1 MAFNVV
7 LYTFSKKQNSTAI
20 PSTAALTV
28 SCQARL
34 PLDIIS
40 PTIQLQLTGGAAA
53 NPSAYN
59 YAYIASFS
67 RYYWIRTWRNVGP
80 LWEAD
85 LTCDVLASWRTNI
98 GSQSCYVYRSAAA
111 YDGDVGDNLY
121 PVTSEANRLNISLS
135 KPFTIGGV
143 SASGAAADTGIFV
156 LGIIS
161 SGGTQYY
168 GFTSA
173 QLVDLMDYL
182 FSDDYYEAV
191 LTDFGASEYPEA
203 KVAINPMQY
212 ISSVRW
218 FPMGVSTASFGGYTA
233 WTLKA
238 SNIIGVVVG
247 NQLLTTQTAYAFF
260 HIDGTQVNFHTTTW
274 SDDITL
280 DSDFW
285 HSQASTRGNWL
296 KFNPYTNYE
305 VFYPPFGLFDLD
317 PAEIAGATTL
327 SFRLTIDVWTGKG
340 NLDVIVNRGLT
351 TERIISR
358 MTTDV
363 AVDVPLSNILVT
375 GSSTMQ
381 MVQAGFS
388 GLQAAA
394 NLDPQAFLGAEMAA
408 GRSMVNGRIPH
419 LSSVGTQGSTAP
431 MEGSPKL
438 KVTHWLMADDDPAD
452 FGRPLYSTSTISLI
466 PGFIRCDSD
475 HVSIPCTSQELTEIR
490 SVMASGFYYE

>member
-173 QLVDLMDYL
+173 QLVDLLDYL
-182 FSDDYYEAV
+182 FSD
-191 LTDFGASEYPEA
+191 
-203 KVAINPMQY
+203 
-212 ISSVRW
+212 
-218 FPMGVSTASFGGYTA
+218 
-233 WTLKA
+233 
-238 SNIIGVVVG
+238 
-247 NQLLTTQTAYAFF
+247 
-260 HIDGTQVNFHTTTW
+260 
-274 SDDITL
+274 
-280 DSDFW
+280 
-285 HSQASTRGNWL
+285 
-296 KFNPYTNYE
+296 
-305 VFYPPFGLFDLD
+305 
-317 PAEIAGATTL
+317 
-327 SFRLTIDVWTGKG
+327 
-340 NLDVIVNRGLT
+340 
-351 TERIISR
+351 
-358 MTTDV
+358 
-363 AVDVPLSNILVT
+363 
-375 GSSTMQ
+375 
-381 MVQAGFS
+381 
-388 GLQAAA
+388 
-394 NLDPQAFLGAEMAA
+394 
-408 GRSMVNGRIPH
+408 IPKRKW
-419 LSSVGTQGSTAP
+419 P
-431 MEGSPKL
+431 
-438 KVTHWLMADDDPAD
+438 
-452 FGRPLYSTSTISLI
+452 
-466 PGFIRCDSD
+466 
-475 HVSIPCTSQELTEIR
+475 SIPCSISQV
-490 SVMASGFYYE
+490 SDGFRWA